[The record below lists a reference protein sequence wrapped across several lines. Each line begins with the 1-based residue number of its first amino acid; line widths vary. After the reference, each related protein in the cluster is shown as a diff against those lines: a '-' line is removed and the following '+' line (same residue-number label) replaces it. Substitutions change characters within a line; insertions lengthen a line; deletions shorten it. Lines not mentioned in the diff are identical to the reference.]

1 MASPVSFLQCPAM
14 ENGEKSKSEGPD
26 LESHCWYID
35 DNYLNVCVSI
45 IICHEDLHRTNFS
58 MFLTVLVIKKNNNET
73 QIISVAAIIE
83 YDMEAIEIVK
93 LLLKSKL
100 LVINL
105 SRFSTIKTHVLG

>member
-1 MASPVSFLQCPAM
+1 MASPVSILQCPAM

-35 DNYLNVCVSI
+35 DNYLKVCVSI

-58 MFLTVLVIKKNNNET
+58 MFLTVLVIEKKNNET

-83 YDMEAIEIVK
+83 YDMEAIWYFET
-93 LLLKSKL
+93 
-100 LVINL
+100 
-105 SRFSTIKTHVLG
+105 FIKEQATCTCN